1 MDEDTVLVPEVVPL
15 DVTDEV
21 ADVVTLLDTV
31 LVALLVA
38 DALRLVVAVDETEDD
53 ALLVIVL
60 VCVVS
65 MHVRKLPSKYPLIAV
80 FINDTVLLQSLMS
93 AMRRLLL
100 SEQLAVPSL
109 ASNLSP
115 CCTWPAILLITAA
128 TARQLDPEPPTYLRT
143 SSPRTV
149 AQPTLVE
156 GTPPSQIG
164 KSAFRAPAWLEQTPS
179 LRIYCV
185 PDDK

>member
-21 ADVVTLLDTV
+21 ADVVTLLDRV

-65 MHVRKLPSKYPLIAV
+65 MHVRKLPSK
-80 FINDTVLLQSLMS
+80 
-93 AMRRLLL
+93 
-100 SEQLAVPSL
+100 
-109 ASNLSP
+109 
-115 CCTWPAILLITAA
+115 
-128 TARQLDPEPPTYLRT
+128 
-143 SSPRTV
+143 
-149 AQPTLVE
+149 
-156 GTPPSQIG
+156 
-164 KSAFRAPAWLEQTPS
+164 
-179 LRIYCV
+179 
-185 PDDK
+185 